1 MASLKTRFGN
11 KLKSLRT
18 QKGLTQEQL
27 ADATELSIESIS
39 NIERD
44 IFGPR
49 FNNLEKIAAALNVE
63 VVRLFEFQKLRS
75 TEDKSYSRSI
85 ISYIL

>member
-18 QKGLTQEQL
+18 QKGLIQEQL

-39 NIERD
+39 NIERG

-49 FNNLEKIAAALNVE
+49 FNNLENIAAALNVE
-63 VVRLFEFQKLRS
+63 VVRLFEFQK
-75 TEDKSYSRSI
+75 
-85 ISYIL
+85 

>member
-18 QKGLTQEQL
+18 QKRLTQEQL

-39 NIERD
+39 NMERG

-63 VVRLFEFQKLRS
+63 VVRLFEFQK
-75 TEDKSYSRSI
+75 
-85 ISYIL
+85 

>member
-18 QKGLTQEQL
+18 QKRLTQEQL

-39 NIERD
+39 NMERD

-63 VVRLFEFQKLRS
+63 VVRLFEFQK
-75 TEDKSYSRSI
+75 
-85 ISYIL
+85 

>member
-1 MASLKTRFGN
+1 MASLKTWFGN

-63 VVRLFEFQKLRS
+63 VVRLFEFQK
-75 TEDKSYSRSI
+75 
-85 ISYIL
+85 